1 MKFVSVDTLKLDFSS
16 LEGTFCYCSAE
27 SARRIRE
34 KLSLFPLR
42 ALHLLGS
49 GDYHYVSLFF
59 LERVKV
65 PFELLLFDNH
75 PDDQPAAFGEDLLS
89 CGSWVRN
96 ARRLRMLK
104 ASCHIRH
111 AGELDLATDNA
122 LPVYLSIDID
132 VLSEKYAR
140 TGWNQGDMSPDE
152 LFASLSSI
160 AASRDILGVDLCG
173 GLSGTQAGTD
183 ADRAKNA
190 RVYRQ
195 VEEFF
200 RPL

>member
-1 MKFVSVDTLKLDFSS
+1 
-16 LEGTFCYCSAE
+16 
-27 SARRIRE
+27 
-34 KLSLFPLR
+34 
-42 ALHLLGS
+42 
-49 GDYHYVSLFF
+49 
-59 LERVKV
+59 
-65 PFELLLFDNH
+65 
-75 PDDQPAAFGEDLLS
+75 
-89 CGSWVRN
+89 
-96 ARRLRMLK
+96 MLK

-111 AGELDLATDNA
+111 AGDLDVATDNA

-152 LFASLSSI
+152 LFASLSSV
-160 AASRDILGVDLCG
+160 AASRDILGADLCG

>member
-1 MKFVSVDTLKLDFSS
+1 MKFVSVDTLRLDFSS

-34 KLSLFPLR
+34 KLSLIPLR
-42 ALHLLGS
+42 SLHLLGS

-59 LERVKV
+59 LERVSA

-75 PDDQPAAFGEDLLS
+75 PDDQPAAFGGDLLS

-96 ARRLRMLK
+96 ARRLPMLK
-104 ASCHIRH
+104 ASFHIRH
-111 AGELDLATDNA
+111 IEDMKQAASGG
-122 LPVYLSIDID
+122 LPVYLSIDLD
-132 VLSEKYAR
+132 VLSEKYVR
-140 TGWNQGDMSPDE
+140 TSWNQGDMSPGE
-152 LFASLSSI
+152 LFASLSSVV
-160 AASRDILGVDLCG
+160 AERDILGADLCG

-190 RVYRQ
+190 RMYRQ